1 MLDTPAVR
9 RSLWVVTAV
18 CLIGALVAIP
28 GMSDAGDGVPLRTAK
43 GGSPAMPA
51 GASAPAT
58 GAGDPVRE
66 RRGPTLAVPLS
77 PGSPLADPTP
87 DAPAEDLGP
96 PGDPGSTVP
105 PRAGTY
111 RYRYRQAGQESISLT
126 RVEDGGRDAAETRQ
140 TVSRKGGGFDAT
152 SDLSWRPDGVYVLKT
167 VFVLAGGSRQCDW
180 DPDVLRSRL
189 PLAAGVSWEARSSCT
204 FEGIGPTPLVLTYRS
219 TGRVAGVQRVRVA
232 GEVLDVWAVEETESF
247 DFGGRTVDNV
257 TTTLASPRH
266 GLIVKSSTRTRDS
279 GAGESSYDLDLI
291 NLVPE

>member
-28 GMSDAGDGVPLRTAK
+28 GTTDEGDEARLTTAPD
-43 GGSPAMPA
+43 GSPA
-51 GASAPAT
+51 APAE
-58 GAGDPVRE
+58 ASGDPAAGQ
-66 RRGPTLAVPLS
+66 RRSPTLAVPLS
-77 PGSPLADPTP
+77 PGSPLAAPTP
-87 DAPAEDLGP
+87 EAPAEDLGP
-96 PGDPGSTVP
+96 PADPGPTVP

-111 RYRYRQAGQESISLT
+111 RYRYRQAGQESTSLT
-126 RVEDGGRDAAETRQ
+126 RVEDGGRDEAETRQ
-140 TVSRKGGGFDAT
+140 RVSRKGGGFDAT
-152 SDLSWRPDGVYVLKT
+152 SDLSWRADGVYVLNT
-167 VFVLAGGSRQCDW
+167 VFALAGGSRQCDW

-189 PLAAGVSWEARSSCT
+189 PLAVGTSWEARSSCT

-247 DFGGRTVDNV
+247 DFGGRTVDNT